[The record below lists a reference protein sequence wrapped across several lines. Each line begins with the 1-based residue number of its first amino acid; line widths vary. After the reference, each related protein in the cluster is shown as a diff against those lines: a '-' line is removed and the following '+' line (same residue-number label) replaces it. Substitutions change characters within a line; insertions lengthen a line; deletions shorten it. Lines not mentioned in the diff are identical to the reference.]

1 MFGVSILN
9 WGLKMYELA
18 FRHSALLA
26 ERDSHITTVTLLQI
40 IFQNNLV
47 IKNAHIQPKPKLEMR
62 THSFYR
68 TSDFSVL
75 HTHKPALQTLNVNI
89 IT

>member
-1 MFGVSILN
+1 MFGVSILY
-9 WGLKMYELA
+9 WGLKMNELA

-26 ERDSHITTVTLLQI
+26 ERQPYNHCDFIE
-40 IFQNNLV
+40 NNIYL
-47 IKNAHIQPKPKLEMR
+47 
-62 THSFYR
+62 YR

-75 HTHKPALQTLNVNI
+75 HTYKQAMQTLNVNF